1 MSKNLPLGD
10 RLPRYGGGG
19 ACARGGAVARRAGG
33 REPRLCPKPSCLREA
48 LSPTACG
55 RSPLPEGAK
64 EFFDNLPAP
73 FRGGMKAVTHIKKIF
88 IYTKETTIMQKKF
101 KIEVDCANCAAKI
114 ETAIKELPGVKNAS
128 VSFMAQKLLLEADD
142 DKFDAVLKDAVK
154 VAKKVEPDFEI
165 EL

>member
-1 MSKNLPLGD
+1 
-10 RLPRYGGGG
+10 
-19 ACARGGAVARRAGG
+19 
-33 REPRLCPKPSCLREA
+33 
-48 LSPTACG
+48 
-55 RSPLPEGAK
+55 
-64 EFFDNLPAP
+64 
-73 FRGGMKAVTHIKKIF
+73 
-88 IYTKETTIMQKKF
+88 MQKKF

-154 VAKKVEPDFEI
+154 VAKKVESDFEI